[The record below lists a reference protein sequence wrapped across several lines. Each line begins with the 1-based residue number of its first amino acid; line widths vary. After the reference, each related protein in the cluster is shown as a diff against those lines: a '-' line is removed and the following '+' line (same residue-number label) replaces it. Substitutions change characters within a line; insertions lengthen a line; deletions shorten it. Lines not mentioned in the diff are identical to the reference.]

1 MTDTVQI
8 VPATGEDLV
17 SVYTLIKELAT
28 FEKEPDEPT
37 VSLTQFLEDS
47 KTLFHVLVA
56 KNERNEILGMALYY
70 YAYSTWK
77 GKMIYLD
84 DLVVKE
90 AFRGQKIGKKL
101 LDQIFDIAR
110 NNDVNQLRWQ
120 VLDWNQTAIDF
131 YKKYNADF
139 YENWITCKVEKN
151 IIESYKP

>member
-1 MTDTVQI
+1 MTETVQI

-17 SVYTLIKELAT
+17 SVYALIKELAT

-110 NNDVNQLRWQ
+110 NNGVNQLRWQ
-120 VLDWNQTAIDF
+120 VLDWNHTAIEF

-139 YENWITCKVEKN
+139 YDNWITCKVEKN